1 MRQPNCRPC
10 PDRDRDH
17 DRAYLPQLRLH
28 GRSLSILCALPQ
40 GPSRSRLQRLPSP
53 GRRGC
58 GMKID
63 PILTSVYART
73 FRSITD
79 EMSTSM
85 QRATQSPILSEA
97 KDYVTGLYDA
107 EGRMLEQTENLPIL
121 AFSLAPVCKYIRNY
135 FADDIHPGDVI
146 FHNDVFSMGNQNNDV
161 AVYKPV
167 FFEGELV
174 AWTAVKGHQADIGG
188 AVAGGYNP
196 NAVEVWQEALRI
208 PPVKV
213 YEKGRLRK
221 DVWDLIF
228 ANIRF
233 DVVQHDMKA
242 EIGACR
248 VGERRMLALLEKY
261 GRASFAAHKQALFDA
276 TRKMMESEIAAIPNG
291 VYNGE
296 GRVYYDGRHEGS
308 IFTIRVTITVEDK
321 RIRFDYSKTDAQT
334 DGFVNGTFT
343 SSASATILTLL
354 QMVNPDIPHNEG
366 MVAPIEIII
375 PQGTILNAAY
385 PKATTFGNHLCPPNA
400 EAIQRALAPAMPE
413 RVTAGWNNLLCS
425 LTTGLDREKNEH
437 YVDIG
442 FMGLKGGSGALQGT
456 DGYDHLSMI
465 DASGGVLD
473 QDYEMFEQQ
482 TPHRLIKHELLPDS
496 AGPGQWR
503 GGLGVETIFEIG
515 SDDTQVVVF
524 GDGEFEPAFG
534 LFGGSSGSLNFI
546 RLTYPDGTLITPR
559 NKDLITCVPR
569 GTVYHQQA
577 GGGGGYG
584 NPTKRDR
591 VKLEQEIRDGLI
603 SPHAARTVYGADG

>member
-1 MRQPNCRPC
+1 
-10 PDRDRDH
+10 
-17 DRAYLPQLRLH
+17 
-28 GRSLSILCALPQ
+28 
-40 GPSRSRLQRLPSP
+40 
-53 GRRGC
+53 
-58 GMKID
+58 MKVD
-63 PILTSVYART
+63 PILLSVYARM

-79 EMSTSM
+79 EMSISM
-85 QRATQSPILSEA
+85 ERTTRSPILCEA

-121 AFSLAPVCKYIRNY
+121 AFSLAPVCKYICNY
-135 FADDIHPGDVI
+135 FGDDIHPGDVI
-146 FHNDVFSMGNQNNDV
+146 FHNDVFSFGNQNNDV
-161 AVYKPV
+161 AVYKPI
-167 FFEGELV
+167 FFEDKLV

-213 YEKGRLRK
+213 YDRGKLRK

-233 DVVQHDMKA
+233 DIVRHDMKA

-248 VGERRMLALLEKY
+248 VGERRTLSLLEKY
-261 GRASFAAHKQALFDA
+261 GRKSFETHKEALFDA
-276 TRKMMESEIAAIPNG
+276 TRRMMESEIASIPDG
-291 VYNGE
+291 TYTGE

-308 IFTIRVTITVEDK
+308 TFTIRVKIKVDGK
-321 RIRFDYSKTDAQT
+321 RIKFDYSQTDAQT
-334 DGFVNGTFT
+334 NGFVNGTFT

-366 MVAPIEIII
+366 MVAPIEIVI
-375 PQGTILNAAY
+375 PEGTILNASY

-400 EAIQRALAPAMPE
+400 EAIQRALAPVMPD

-425 LTTGLDREKNEH
+425 LTTGLDPQKKEK

-442 FMGLKGGSGALQGT
+442 FMGLKGGSGAIRGT
-456 DGYDHLSMI
+456 DGYDHIGMI

-482 TPHRLIKHELLPDS
+482 TPHRLIRHEYLADS

-515 SDDTQVVVF
+515 SDDTQVVIF
-524 GDGEFEPAFG
+524 GDGDFEPAFG
-534 LFGGSSGSLNFI
+534 LFGGGDGTLNFI
-546 RLTYPDGTLITPR
+546 RLTYPDGKVVTPR
-559 NKDLITCVPR
+559 NKDLITEVPR
-569 GTVYHQQA
+569 GTIYHQQA

-584 NPTKRDR
+584 DPKLRNRTKLKEE
-591 VKLEQEIRDGLI
+591 VRDGLI
-603 SPHAARTVYGADG
+603 SVAAAAKFYGA

>member
-1 MRQPNCRPC
+1 
-10 PDRDRDH
+10 
-17 DRAYLPQLRLH
+17 
-28 GRSLSILCALPQ
+28 
-40 GPSRSRLQRLPSP
+40 
-53 GRRGC
+53 
-58 GMKID
+58 MKID
-63 PILTSVYART
+63 PILLSVYART

-79 EMSTSM
+79 EMSISVQKT
-85 QRATQSPILSEA
+85 TCSPILCEA

-121 AFSLAPVCKYIRNY
+121 AFSLAPVCKYIRNH
-135 FADDIHPGDVI
+135 FGDDIHPGDVI
-146 FHNDVFSMGNQNNDV
+146 FHNDVFSLGNQNNDV

-167 FFEGELV
+167 FFEDELV

-213 YEKGRLRK
+213 YEKGKLRK

-233 DVVQHDMKA
+233 DIVQHDMKA
-242 EIGACR
+242 QMGACH
-248 VGERRMLALLEKY
+248 VGDRRMVELLKKY
-261 GRASFAAHKQALFDA
+261 GRKNFEAHKSALFEA
-276 TRKMMESEIAAIPNG
+276 TRKMMEAEIATIPNG
-291 VYNGE
+291 TYFGE
-296 GRVYYDGRHEGS
+296 GSIYYDGRHEGS
-308 IFTIRVTITVEDK
+308 KFKVRVDITVEDK
-321 RIRFDYSKTDAQT
+321 RIKFDYSKTDPQSN
-334 DGFVNGTFT
+334 GFVNGTFT

-354 QMVNPDIPHNEG
+354 QMINPDIPHNEG
-366 MVAPIEIII
+366 MVEPIEIVI
-375 PQGTILNAAY
+375 PQGTILNAGY

-400 EAIQRALAPAMPE
+400 DAIQRALAPVMPE

-425 LTTGLDREKNEH
+425 LTTGIDPQKNDK

-442 FMGLKGGSGALQGT
+442 FMGLKGGSGAMLGT
-456 DGYDHLSMI
+456 DGYDHIGMI

-482 TPHRLIKHELLPDS
+482 TPHRLIKHEYLCDS

-515 SDDTQVVVF
+515 SDNTQFVTF
-524 GDGEFEPAFG
+524 GDGDFEPAFG
-534 LFGGSSGSLNFI
+534 LFGGGSGTLNSI
-546 RLTYPDGTLITPR
+546 RLTYPDGKVVVPR
-559 NKDLITCVPR
+559 NKDLIADVPK
-569 GTVYHQQA
+569 GTIYHQEA

-584 NPTKRDR
+584 DPHKRDR
-591 VKLEQEIRDGLI
+591 AKLREEVRDGVI
-603 SPHAARTVYGADG
+603 SAAAAQKIYGL

>member
-1 MRQPNCRPC
+1 
-10 PDRDRDH
+10 
-17 DRAYLPQLRLH
+17 
-28 GRSLSILCALPQ
+28 
-40 GPSRSRLQRLPSP
+40 
-53 GRRGC
+53 
-58 GMKID
+58 MKID

-79 EMSTSM
+79 EMSASM

-135 FADDIHPGDVI
+135 FGDDIHPGDVI
-146 FHNDVFSMGNQNNDV
+146 FHNDVVSMGNQNNDV

-167 FFEGELV
+167 FFQDEVV

-233 DVVQHDMKA
+233 DIVQHDMKA

-261 GRASFAAHKQALFDA
+261 GRASFEAHKQALFDA

-291 VYNGE
+291 VYSGE

-321 RIRFDYSKTDAQT
+321 HIRFDYSKTDAQT
-334 DGFVNGTFT
+334 NGFVNGTFT

-366 MVAPIEIII
+366 MIAPIEIVI

-425 LTTGLDREKNEH
+425 LTTGLDREKNER

-456 DGYDHLSMI
+456 DGYDHIGMI

-503 GGLGVETIFEIG
+503 GGLGVETMFEIG

-524 GDGEFEPAFG
+524 GDGDFEPAFG
-534 LFGGSSGSLNFI
+534 LFGGGSGSLNFI
-546 RLTYPDGTLITPR
+546 RLTYPDGKVITPR
-559 NKDLITCVPR
+559 NKDLIAGVPR
-569 GTVYHQQA
+569 GTSYHQQA

-584 NPTKRDR
+584 DPSKRDR
-591 VKLEQEIRDGLI
+591 AKLAQEIRDGLI
-603 SPHAARTVYGADG
+603 STEAARKLYGI